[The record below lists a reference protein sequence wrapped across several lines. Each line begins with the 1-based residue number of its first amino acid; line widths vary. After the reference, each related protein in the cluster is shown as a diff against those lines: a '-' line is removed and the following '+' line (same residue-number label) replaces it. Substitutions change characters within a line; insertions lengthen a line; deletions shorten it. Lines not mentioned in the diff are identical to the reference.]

1 MSATT
6 EQCTQGRP
14 ELLSGF
20 PAQATMIFSDVRCPS
35 ELRRSAMLHDVP
47 EGKAQ
52 SLWSRRPRIRSL
64 STIQSEF
71 VLTRNH
77 VGQLSFIL
85 SGKPE
90 LLPLHYVYA
99 GGRIV
104 TRTSFGPKCDAWLE
118 QPSVV
123 FGVEEIGGLFDW
135 RSVLVHG
142 TARILSVHGTR
153 DERSDYWRAVDV
165 VRSLIPDA
173 LRERDPTPERRVLL
187 EILPTEISGREAST
201 HFLSRGSP

>member
-1 MSATT
+1 MARRHTRERARTAVRISRT
-6 EQCTQGRP
+6 RDHV
-14 ELLSGF
+14 
-20 PAQATMIFSDVRCPS
+20 FSDVPHRIGS
-35 ELRRSAMLHDVP
+35 RRSGMLHETP
-47 EGKAQ
+47 KGGAPA
-52 SLWSRRPRIRSL
+52 LWSRRPRMRLL
-64 STIQSEF
+64 STIQSQF
-71 VLTRNH
+71 VLARNN

-85 SGKPE
+85 SGRPE

-123 FGVEEIGGLFDW
+123 FGVEEVGGLFDW

-142 TARILSVHGTR
+142 TARILTVHGTR
-153 DERSDYWRAVDV
+153 AERSDYWRAVDIL
-165 VRSLIPDA
+165 RSLIPNA
-173 LRERDPTPERRVLL
+173 LRERDPTPERRILL

-201 HFLSRGSP
+201 HLLSP